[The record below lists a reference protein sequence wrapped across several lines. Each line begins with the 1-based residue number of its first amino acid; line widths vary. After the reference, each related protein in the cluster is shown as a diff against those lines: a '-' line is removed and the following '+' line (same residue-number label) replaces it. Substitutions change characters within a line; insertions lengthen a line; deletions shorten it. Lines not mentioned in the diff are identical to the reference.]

1 MNAKE
6 KATAIVK
13 QFWMKIP
20 NQQDSYPLSI
30 QCAII
35 HVKGIIEEL
44 ESIPFKTDIGGSH
57 NNEGYSIIDKIQ
69 YWRDVLTELNQ
80 M

>member
-1 MNAKE
+1 MTSKD

-44 ESIPFKTDIGGSH
+44 DSLSSNYDLDLS
-57 NNEGYSIIDKIQ
+57 DDVR
-69 YWRDVLTELNQ
+69 YWQQVLTELNQ